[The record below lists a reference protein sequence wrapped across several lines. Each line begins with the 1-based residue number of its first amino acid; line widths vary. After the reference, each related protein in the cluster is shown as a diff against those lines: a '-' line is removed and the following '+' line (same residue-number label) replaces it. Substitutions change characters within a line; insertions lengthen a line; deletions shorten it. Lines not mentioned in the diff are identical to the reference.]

1 MPSASKKRKQNN
13 GYAVPQILKD
23 KGDKGVK
30 GLSIY
35 TSSRR
40 QELKNKLK
48 REIDDV

>member
-13 GYAVPQILKD
+13 GFACPQILKD

-48 REIDDV
+48 KEIDNV